1 MFDFSSGIP
10 SSISCRDYKKKNI
23 KRSKLRKKE
32 RIGIGRSHGMDAH
45 LESLLSQHGLQ
56 QAIEPLV
63 KVGVDS
69 HVALDYVDEEVIALM
84 RRDHGLPFVTSKMLQ
99 DKMPVLLNLASNGT
113 LRSVSRAQGRH
124 ISPTLPNASSITEA
138 GCAKPLD
145 SQSASILARGAS
157 DQAASIFGASAAVQ
171 SSCEQAA
178 SISGA
183 SAAEQSSCEQAVL
196 ISAQGA
202 AVQPPCE
209 QAVSI
214 LGASAAVQSSGELT
228 ASISGAS
235 AAVQSSG
242 ELAAS
247 ILAQGA
253 AVQSP
258 LEQAASILGA
268 SAAVQSSGELAASI
282 SAQGAAVQ
290 PPCEQAASILAQG
303 AAVQSPLEQAASILA
318 ASSALQSSCE
328 QAASIL
334 GVSAA
339 VQSSGEQA
347 APILAQNTLKP
358 IENDGK
364 QYMRAQSASSCAMHT
379 ASAGGKRGSDDQWK
393 ESVPEKRR
401 RQSVLGKRPSPVPPV
416 YSRDSKTA
424 NGAFLYPDG
433 RINNRFQC
441 PMCLGWYRFNN
452 PQTFNANKA
461 RHMKNCKGQNNIP
474 SGLAE
479 GKRKSNTHKD
489 TVAKARRVKRS
500 AQVVQASKS
509 KVFTG
514 SRVSRGSDESN
525 LMSVASS
532 ILEFSQKAHQS
543 SVSDSSAAMDLP
555 AHIEESDAS
564 FITDFYTT
572 EQENENCESVARK
585 FGLDAQKIF
594 ILNHKRYRGFKTG
607 NTKLKAGTLLLLKGC
622 HGDMEKTELDSKAKG
637 RKR

>member
-1 MFDFSSGIP
+1 M
-10 SSISCRDYKKKNI
+10 
-23 KRSKLRKKE
+23 
-32 RIGIGRSHGMDAH
+32 
-45 LESLLSQHGLQ
+45 
-56 QAIEPLV
+56 
-63 KVGVDS
+63 
-69 HVALDYVDEEVIALM
+69 
-84 RRDHGLPFVTSKMLQ
+84 
-99 DKMPVLLNLASNGT
+99 
-113 LRSVSRAQGRH
+113 
-124 ISPTLPNASSITEA
+124 
-138 GCAKPLD
+138 
-145 SQSASILARGAS
+145 
-157 DQAASIFGASAAVQ
+157 
-171 SSCEQAA
+171 
-178 SISGA
+178 
-183 SAAEQSSCEQAVL
+183 
-196 ISAQGA
+196 
-202 AVQPPCE
+202 QPPCE